1 MTRRRRQFSPEFK
14 DEAVRIV
21 LESDHTVAAVTR
33 ESGISASTLG
43 AG

>member
-1 MTRRRRQFSPEFK
+1 MTRCRRQFSPEFK
-14 DEAVRIV
+14 DEAIPMV
-21 LESDHTVAAVTR
+21 LEGDHTVAAVTR